1 MFNEDNTIE
10 QMAISTLSKAGW
22 KYVEAEN
29 LDRDYTDVMV
39 ESMVKDALIRLNPA
53 IAEEP
58 SRADEVIYK
67 LRALIMSTDENN
79 LITQNRM
86 ECLIKM
92 SILSRTSGCIRR
104 KRTGSALIL
113 CF

>member
-39 ESMVKDALIRLNPA
+39 ESMV
-53 IAEEP
+53 
-58 SRADEVIYK
+58 
-67 LRALIMSTDENN
+67 
-79 LITQNRM
+79 RM
-86 ECLIKM
+86 R
-92 SILSRTSGCIRR
+92 S
-104 KRTGSALIL
+104 
-113 CF
+113 FD